1 MAQLEYSIDAVNVLN
16 KFYRAEALVYV
27 EGDDDIPFW
36 TAVFS
41 AAKGVSVAVECA
53 GGVEEAEKFIR
64 RIEEEDAK
72 IIVARDSDYSLYS
85 GRRSVSKRVVYTLGY
100 SIENSLYTQSVI
112 KRIAQILHRKAAPS
126 DEDVASW
133 LRSFVESL
141 HRVVINDLAVAL
153 DGLGVVA
160 LSDNCESFMVNNSSP
175 FTSQTKI
182 SARLAKIEAK
192 VSQEA
197 RDRAEAALGDNGGY
211 HGLVLRGHV
220 LASAVLRFVREHSG
234 RKVSHDTLYTTA
246 IAMFENNL
254 WNGHEH
260 ANHYATCVDHAVG
273 SLMAA

>member
-1 MAQLEYSIDAVNVLN
+1 MAQLEYSIEAVNVLK

-53 GGVEEAEKFIR
+53 GGVEEAEKFVR

-72 IIVARDSDYSLYS
+72 IIVARDSDYSLYA
-85 GRRSVSKRVVYTLGY
+85 GRRSVSDRVVYTLGY

-112 KRIAQILHRKAAPS
+112 KRIAHILHRKVAPS
-126 DEDVASW
+126 DADVASW
-133 LRSFVESL
+133 LRSFVDSL
-141 HRVVINDLAVAL
+141 RRVITNDLAVSL
-153 DGLGVVA
+153 SGLGIVA

-175 FTSQTKI
+175 FTSQAKI
-182 SARLAKIEAK
+182 DARLARIEAR

-197 RDRAEAALGDNGGY
+197 RDRAEAALSDNGGF
-211 HGLVLRGHV
+211 HDLVLRGHV

-246 IAMFENNL
+246 IALFENNL

-260 ANHYATCVDHAVG
+260 ANHYAAGVDRAVK